1 MSVPGRIAIG
11 CGVRMRKLN
20 HGGVSFCRL
29 PASAK
34 NANVSSS
41 GRATNSRVLSLYW
54 AIVAKTPS
62 NGLAV
67 HAPVTGV
74 NS

>member
-1 MSVPGRIAIG
+1 MIAPGRMAIG
-11 CGVRMRKLN
+11 CGVRIRKLS
-20 HGGVSFCRL
+20 HGGVSFCKL

-54 AIVAKTPS
+54 AIVAKTPRQGPTVREM
-62 NGLAV
+62 NR
-67 HAPVTGV
+67 
-74 NS
+74 